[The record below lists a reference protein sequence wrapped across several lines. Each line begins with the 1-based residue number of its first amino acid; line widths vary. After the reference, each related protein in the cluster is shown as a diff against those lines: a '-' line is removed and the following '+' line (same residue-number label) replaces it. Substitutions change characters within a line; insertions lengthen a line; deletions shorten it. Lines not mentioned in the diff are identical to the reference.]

1 MKQTDKNDT
10 PKSVA
15 DTFSNFSTQ
24 KMAMPANPSP
34 EQAHDMQI
42 IDKYNNEFDPKTTGD
57 KKNTDK
63 EIQPNVGH

>member
-1 MKQTDKNDT
+1 
-10 PKSVA
+10 
-15 DTFSNFSTQ
+15 
-24 KMAMPANPSP
+24 MPANPSP

-42 IDKYNNEFDPKTTGD
+42 IDKYHNEFDPKTTGD